1 MLIADGDST
10 ARRHDTIIIGGLV
23 GARTPA
29 SSLPLA
35 LRRSWS
41 SFWAHRP
48 SAQRRVPT
56 RTMSAK
62 PEAIAAIR

>member
-1 MLIADGDST
+1 MPIADGDST

-41 SFWAHRP
+41 SF
-48 SAQRRVPT
+48 
-56 RTMSAK
+56 
-62 PEAIAAIR
+62 